1 MTAARF
7 VLSLPQ
13 GLNLIQ
19 SKVSP
24 PSDKSGT
31 EMPVKSFLLLERYN
45 AIRTVQSVH
54 ASLAALSKVIRG
66 TQLLT
71 NEVQHLASALMTQE
85 VRSEYQ
91 WSLYDISLCLLV
103 WLQNAV
109 SMLCRENLKI
119 TDFS

>member
-1 MTAARF
+1 
-7 VLSLPQ
+7 
-13 GLNLIQ
+13 LNLIQ

-31 EMPVKSFLLLERYN
+31 DPPVMSFLLLERYN

-71 NEVQHLASALMTQE
+71 SEVQLLASALMNQE
-85 VRSEYQ
+85 V
-91 WSLYDISLCLLV
+91 
-103 WLQNAV
+103 
-109 SMLCRENLKI
+109 
-119 TDFS
+119 